1 MSSRG
6 ILTVANHRA
15 FDRLYIARLVQ
26 LGELEPGRYDLVCRV
41 LDRLKEE
48 SIVVR
53 EPFEVR

>member
-1 MSSRG
+1 MRTG
-6 ILTVANHRA
+6 LGRA